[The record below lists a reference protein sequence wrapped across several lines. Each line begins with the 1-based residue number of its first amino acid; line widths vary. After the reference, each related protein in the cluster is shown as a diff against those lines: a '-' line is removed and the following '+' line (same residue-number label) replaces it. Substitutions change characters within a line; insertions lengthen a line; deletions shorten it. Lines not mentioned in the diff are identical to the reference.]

1 MKKIVLFIS
10 LVFSVCGLRAQDTIN
25 PFTLN
30 PATLPVL
37 RDSAYRL
44 HLNLAGNDSAYPSR
58 YISCNAHIF
67 DSFSWVTGLNIA
79 MSFRDNLLND
89 SVVVRGVLI
98 KIHDKDYEHPEYH
111 FTRPVISNS
120 RRPFD
125 RYMAFDNPGCF
136 CPVDT
141 VLPVYSLYFEHS
153 IEVSDT
159 AFIGM
164 CVWDTTKIPENA
176 VSWRF
181 EGINN
186 YRITEC
192 DSMSLWFLQRL
203 PTGHFFVDDSNR
215 VHVES
220 VGWNNIGILCIFPI
234 FTLPD
239 TDDFACPEVEGFGFG
254 GMMAGSAIFGWSASA
269 EQGLFQMAYGPYD
282 SPLDSLQVVE
292 TSNSY
297 MELSERQLSPDIY
310 YQARLRARCRHACP
324 VHDTVMWSPWTD
336 PIFFYTGDHMPDTSH
351 HQPPE
356 PEGIATV
363 GGAIPFVLAPN
374 PAHGSATLTLDHTPA
389 PGTILTVYDATGR
402 EVLRLPLHD
411 RATRFTTENLAAGFY
426 TVTVSDPQG
435 MSTRR
440 LSVE

>member
-25 PFTLN
+25 PFTMN

-44 HLNLAGNDSAYPSR
+44 HLNLAGNDSAYSSR

-89 SVVVRGVLI
+89 SVEVRGILI

-120 RRPFD
+120 RRPLD
-125 RYMAFDNPGCF
+125 RYMTFDNPGCI
-136 CPVDT
+136 CPTDT
-141 VLPVYSLYFEHS
+141 VLPVYSLYFEEP

-159 AFIGM
+159 VFLGM
-164 CVWDTTKIPENA
+164 CAWDNNCVPDNLG
-176 VSWRF
+176 SWPIG
-181 EGINN
+181 GINN
-186 YRITEC
+186 YIITEC
-192 DSMSLWFLQRL
+192 DNGDCFLQRV
-203 PTGHFFVDDSNR
+203 TSCGIFFVDDSHR
-215 VHVES
+215 VRVEFF
-220 VGWNNIGILCIFPI
+220 GRNDLFHCIFPI

-254 GMMAGSAIFGWSASA
+254 GVMAGSAIFVWSASA

-297 MELSERQLSPDIY
+297 MELSERQLSQDIY

-324 VHDTVMWSPWTD
+324 VHDTVMWTPWTD

-374 PAHGSATLTLDHTPA
+374 PAHGSVTLTLDHTPA

-411 RATRFTTENLAAGFY
+411 RATRFTTENLAAGLY
-426 TVTVSDPQG
+426 TVTVSGPQG

>member
-10 LVFSVCGLRAQDTIN
+10 LVFSVCGMRAQDTIN

-30 PATLPVL
+30 PVTLPVL
-37 RDSAYRL
+37 RDSAYKY
-44 HLNLAGNDSAYPSR
+44 NFLAGSQGDST
-58 YISCNAHIF
+58 YISQRVWCDAHIF
-67 DSFSWVTGLNIA
+67 DSLSWVTGLNIA
-79 MSFRDNLLND
+79 MKFSNRLLSD
-89 SVVVRGVLI
+89 SVEVRGVLI

-111 FTRPVISNS
+111 FTRPIFSNS

-125 RYMAFDNPGCF
+125 HYMTFDHPDCT

-141 VLPVYSLYFEHS
+141 VVPVYSLYFEHP
-153 IEVSDT
+153 IEVSDS
-159 AFIGM
+159 AFLGM
-164 CVWDTTKIPENA
+164 CVFDQNPYGVFGVYHNYIAMCSNHHPYEEPFTTGQFI
-176 VSWRF
+176 
-181 EGINN
+181 
-186 YRITEC
+186 
-192 DSMSLWFLQRL
+192 
-203 PTGHFFVDDSNR
+203 VDDSNTVR
-215 VHVES
+215 VVS
-220 VGWNNIGILCIFPI
+220 VSHNNLSISCIFPI

-254 GMMAGSAIFGWSASA
+254 GMMAGSAIFGWGASA

-297 MELSERQLSPDIY
+297 MELSERQLSQDIY

-351 HQPPE
+351 HQPE

-411 RATRFTTENLAAGFY
+411 RTTRFTTENLAAGLY
-426 TVTVSDPQG
+426 TVTVSGPQG

>member
-25 PFTLN
+25 PFTMN

-37 RDSAYRL
+37 RDSAYKY
-44 HLNLAGNDSAYPSR
+44 NFLAGSQGDST
-58 YISCNAHIF
+58 YISQRVWSDAHIF
-67 DSFSWVTGLNIA
+67 DSLSWVTGLNIA
-79 MSFRDNLLND
+79 MKFSNRLLSD
-89 SVVVRGVLI
+89 SVEVRGVLI

-111 FTRPVISNS
+111 FTRPIFSNS

-125 RYMAFDNPGCF
+125 HYMTFDHPDCT

-141 VLPVYSLYFEHS
+141 VVPVYSLYFEHP
-153 IEVSDT
+153 IEVSDS
-159 AFIGM
+159 AFLGM
-164 CVWDTTKIPENA
+164 CVFDQNPYGVIGVYHNYIAMCSNHHPYEEPFTTGQFI
-176 VSWRF
+176 
-181 EGINN
+181 
-186 YRITEC
+186 
-192 DSMSLWFLQRL
+192 
-203 PTGHFFVDDSNR
+203 VDDSNTVR
-215 VHVES
+215 VVS
-220 VGWNNIGILCIFPI
+220 VSHNNLSISCIFPI

-254 GMMAGSAIFGWSASA
+254 GVMAGSAIFGWSASA

-297 MELSERQLSPDIY
+297 MELSERQLSQDIY

-363 GGAIPFVLAPN
+363 GGALPFVLAPN
-374 PAHGSATLTLDHTPA
+374 PAHGSVTLTLDHTPT

-411 RATRFTTENLAAGFY
+411 RATRFTTENLSAGLY
-426 TVTVSDPQG
+426 TVTVSGPQG